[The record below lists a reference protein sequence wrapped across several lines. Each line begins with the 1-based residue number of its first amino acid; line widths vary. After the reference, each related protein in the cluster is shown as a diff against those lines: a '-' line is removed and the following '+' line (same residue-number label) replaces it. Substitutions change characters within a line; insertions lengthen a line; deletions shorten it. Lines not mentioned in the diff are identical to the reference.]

1 MAVMLITGAGG
12 RLGKEL
18 KKLYPD
24 ALSPSREEMDVTN
37 RKSVDSFISKT
48 KPGIVIHL
56 AAMTSVTG
64 CEERKKEA
72 WAANVTGT
80 INLLRACFTA
90 NSRCY
95 FMLMSTP
102 CVFDGKRGM
111 YTEEDVPCPEN
122 FYGFTKAV
130 AEAAVLSSPLKTVVM
145 RGNFVPRE
153 PWPHPGAF
161 VDRWGT
167 YLFADDLARGI
178 KEILDAEATGVVHIP
193 GDRTMSMYE
202 LAKITTPNVK
212 ALSYEDYVKKGG
224 CRLTQNMT
232 LDTVR
237 WKRLKITM

>member
-1 MAVMLITGAGG
+1 MAVILITGAGG

-18 KKLYPD
+18 RKLYPD
-24 ALSPSREEMDVTN
+24 ALAPSHEELDVADW
-37 RKSVDSFISKT
+37 DSASNYVSHT
-48 KPGIVIHL
+48 MPDVVVHL

-64 CEERKKEA
+64 CEERKNEA
-72 WAANVTGT
+72 WRINVLGTMNMLKTSWLANK
-80 INLLRACFTA
+80 
-90 NSRCY
+90 SCY

-122 FYGFTKAV
+122 FYGLTKVA
-130 AEAAVLSSPLKTVVM
+130 AEAAVLSSPLKTVVI

-153 PWPHPGAF
+153 KWPHEGAF

-178 KEILDAEATGVVHIP
+178 KEVLNAKVTGIVHVP
-193 GDRTMSMYE
+193 GDKKLSMYE
-202 LAKITTPNVK
+202 LAKITMPDVK
-212 ALSYEDYVKKGG
+212 AISYEDYVKKSG

-237 WKRLKITM
+237 WKKLRITT